1 MATPLTNSRPPPGWV
16 PTRWIRYPHPRR
28 PNGLNS
34 THHYQ
39 RNTYKRENN
48 DINSLIFKA
57 NKLQRLQKNWGKTPK
72 GIKRMTY
79 QMLSNIR
86 PVVRNYAFSN
96 ALKKVQINIEEEIK
110 RMMVKHMEEE
120 LERIYDK
127 IEEVFKAQNIHPTN
141 PNQHHQN
148 HQNHRNH
155 QNHPNPKPTPDQ
167 IPRPNPEPNPNPN
180 PNPNPIAPTLA
191 PTPTPTPTPV
201 MIKKHSN
208 IDKHKN
214 GEAKLKTTPEV
225 LPVTPEVPPETENQP
240 DDKEPDLL
248 YPDLGPLIKT
258 NLRWLYNTLSDEKT
272 CSYYKRFD
280 SAHKGTNNE
289 YLPHKIILTAAAL
302 GRRFENDKAFKNYVQ
317 EFMQVT
323 TLDDDAKQRF
333 YLPKMSLFVLKGAPS
348 TSKNSPPNLKLT
360 LSHDEF
366 LTFQRHLV
374 RLLPEDVTKRFFPS

>member
-1 MATPLTNSRPPPGWV
+1 
-16 PTRWIRYPHPRR
+16 
-28 PNGLNS
+28 
-34 THHYQ
+34 
-39 RNTYKRENN
+39 
-48 DINSLIFKA
+48 
-57 NKLQRLQKNWGKTPK
+57 
-72 GIKRMTY
+72 
-79 QMLSNIR
+79 
-86 PVVRNYAFSN
+86 
-96 ALKKVQINIEEEIK
+96 
-110 RMMVKHMEEE
+110 MEEE

-155 QNHPNPKPTPDQ
+155 QNHPNPKPTPDQIPRPNPEPNPNPNPNPNPIAPTLAPTPTPTPDQ

-323 TLDDDAKQRF
+323 TLDDDAKQRV

-374 RLLPEDVTKRFFPS
+374 RLLPENVTKRFFPS